1 MTVLTSYDTPA
12 LLELLP
18 HRPPILMIDRLE
30 VAEDGSSATGYK
42 SISVDEPCFQQTEAT
57 GSQAYPHALI
67 VESLGQAAAA
77 LWLHREAGSPESA
90 GTLYFAKAEGVTFL
104 RDVFP
109 GDDLVHE
116 IRFDRSIRGTAFMS
130 GRTLL
135 NGEQVAVVESIIA
148 AAR

>member
-1 MTVLTSYDTPA
+1 MTASTTYDTAA
-12 LLELLP
+12 LLNLLP
-18 HRPPILMIDRLE
+18 HRPPILMIDRLD
-30 VAEDGSSATGYK
+30 VAEDGETARGYK
-42 SISVDEPCFQQTEAT
+42 SIDAGEPCFQQTEAT
-57 GSQAYPHALI
+57 GSRAYPRALI

-77 LWLHREAGSPESA
+77 LWLHREAESAESA

-135 NGEQVAVVESIIA
+135 NGEQIAVVESIIA